1 MFTVR
6 RLSSPLHPLSLYS
19 NSPDVYQ
26 VCAEGIQPR
35 NMKNRDTYWRRH
47 KVQESLDNNK
57 DKASQS
63 PASRH
68 LGPSHSSPNFRH
80 LPCHIFLNLFEGLK
94 PLPFQKISVL
104 GKSISRRAPHQ
115 GWRGQRFSQTTL
127 HDALHVARGAT
138 LSWCSCQSPVAYSCS
153 LQSRPNSLHRNVQL
167 NVKSDAD
174 SLLYWLSH
182 FECDGHRHT
191 RSLRGI

>member
-68 LGPSHSSPNFRH
+68 LGPSHSSPNSRH

-94 PLPFQKISVL
+94 SLPFQKISVL
-104 GKSISRRAPHQ
+104 GKSISCSVPNQ
-115 GWRGQRFSQTTL
+115 GWRVQMFSETTL
-127 HDALHVARGAT
+127 HDMLHEG
-138 LSWCSCQSPVAYSCS
+138 
-153 LQSRPNSLHRNVQL
+153 SRFL
-167 NVKSDAD
+167 DAPANH
-174 SLLYWLSH
+174 LLPIAAAFRVIRTVSTDEWSA
-182 FECDGHRHT
+182 
-191 RSLRGI
+191 